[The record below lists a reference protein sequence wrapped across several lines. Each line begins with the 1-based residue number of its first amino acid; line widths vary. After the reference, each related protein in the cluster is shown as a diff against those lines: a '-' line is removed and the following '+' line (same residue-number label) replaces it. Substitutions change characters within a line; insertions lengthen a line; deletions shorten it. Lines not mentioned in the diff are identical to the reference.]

1 MEFCPD
7 CKNYLFLKTQQ
18 KEDES
23 IEVINQCSNCN
34 YLDVVDMKKRD
45 TTCLYENNYNI
56 DMLQY
61 LVRKKNLLKYD
72 PTIPHID
79 IIPCINKECPSKNG
93 DVKNDIF
100 YVSLDNKRLY
110 NLYVCNNCMVHW
122 TNK

>member
-7 CKNYLFLKTQQ
+7 CKNYLFLKT
-18 KEDES
+18 KSKGENGID
-23 IEVINQCSNCN
+23 VINQCSNCN
-34 YLDVVDMKKRD
+34 YMQVVDMKSRKS
-45 TTCLYENNYNI
+45 TCLYENNYNI
-56 DMLQY
+56 DILQY

-79 IIPCINKECPSKNG
+79 FISCINKECPSKTG
-93 DVKNDIF
+93 GVKNDIF
-100 YVSLDNKRLY
+100 YVSLDNKKLY

>member
-7 CKNYLFLKTQQ
+7 CKNYMFLKT
-18 KEDES
+18 KLKDEHT
-23 IEVINQCSNCN
+23 IDVINHCSNCN
-34 YLDVVDMKKRD
+34 YMQVVDMKTRK

-56 DMLQY
+56 DILQY
-61 LVRKKNLLKYD
+61 LVRKKNLLRYD

-79 IIPCINKECPSKNG
+79 FISCINKECPSKTSG
-93 DVKNDIF
+93 AKNDIF
-100 YVSLDNKRLY
+100 YVSLDNKKLY